1 MKADVKGFF
10 HQIYIDEND
19 SASFRFLWF
28 EDETMTSIVE
38 YEHAVHVFGGGSSP
52 TVSTFTLQTH
62 AEEVNDLFESDIKA
76 AVDDQFYVDDY
87 ADSFK
92 SIGEARRMRIDL
104 TEGLRLGGFE
114 LTKWESPYPE
124 ILLDDPNISQVS
136 APVETT
142 GATGGGDEPPAKS
155 DVVEVTANDE
165 REKSINEIFNLPE
178 NFADDFSRMLKSD
191 SEAQPTGKTLGVGYH
206 NEGDYLYIRIT
217 DKAKIPV
224 NTKVDMLRLVAS
236 VYDPIGLISPY
247 VLIGRIYFQM
257 VNDLKIG
264 WEDELPP
271 DIKVEFNKW
280 RESIYGLRK
289 IRIPRW
295 TSILGYEDTENWL
308 ICYSDASL
316 MGFGVVCYIR
326 RSLRGG
332 GNPAHVAFLM
342 SKSHVVP
349 YEHAQTNSKESGR
362 SL

>member
-1 MKADVKGFF
+1 MNETISLGHAHRVTEREVPEGKPCFYLPIHVVWRADKPNKYRICLDAASKVKGVYLNGELLSGPDLLNSLSGVLWRWRRNRFPVKADVKGFF

-142 GATGGGDEPPAKS
+142 GAMGG
-155 DVVEVTANDE
+155 
-165 REKSINEIFNLPE
+165 
-178 NFADDFSRMLKSD
+178 
-191 SEAQPTGKTLGVGYH
+191 
-206 NEGDYLYIRIT
+206 
-217 DKAKIPV
+217 
-224 NTKVDMLRLVAS
+224 
-236 VYDPIGLISPY
+236 
-247 VLIGRIYFQM
+247 
-257 VNDLKIG
+257 
-264 WEDELPP
+264 
-271 DIKVEFNKW
+271 
-280 RESIYGLRK
+280 
-289 IRIPRW
+289 
-295 TSILGYEDTENWL
+295 
-308 ICYSDASL
+308 C
-316 MGFGVVCYIR
+316 C
-326 RSLRGG
+326 
-332 GNPAHVAFLM
+332 
-342 SKSHVVP
+342 
-349 YEHAQTNSKESGR
+349 
-362 SL
+362 